1 MIRAGL
7 AILLVLIASLAHA
20 QAVAPPGINLQ
31 DEGVGAG
38 RIQTLNCVGAGV
50 ACTRSGSVGTATIAG
65 GSGTPGGVSGN
76 LQTNDGAGGFGAYA
90 GTTPCSAGDFI
101 SEIDEN
107 GAATCGTPSGGGAPT
122 DATYWVGAA
131 HAGLSAEIN
140 LGALSTGLVLNTGGT
155 PSQYAGT
162 SCTNQ
167 FPRSLNNS
175 GAATCASVAT
185 ADVTD
190 ANITYAKIQN
200 VTATDKVLG
209 RSTAGAGDVEEIACT
224 AAGRAI
230 LDDADASA
238 QRTTLGLGTIATQ
251 NANNVTISGGAVT
264 GITDLAIADGG
275 TGQSTAVAA
284 FDALAPTTTQGDL
297 IYHNGT
303 DNVRLAKGTATQVLK
318 MNAGATAPEWG
329 VTRFPIICHTGDAG
343 GFDPADG
350 ATLYLGRW
358 NIFDPSGVYGT
369 FQVTAVHAMTITDV
383 VITVIIAGTA
393 GTTGQN
399 VAFSIRKNNT
409 TDTALFSQ
417 DFDASFA
424 QTASAVNLAL
434 AASDTFVVKM
444 LCPTWTT
451 NPTLVWVSAEIW
463 CSIP

>member
-1 MIRAGL
+1 MRGSSRNI
-7 AILLVLIASLAHA
+7 IV
-20 QAVAPPGINLQ
+20 PG
-31 DEGVGAG
+31 
-38 RIQTLNCVGAGV
+38 
-50 ACTRSGSVGTATIAG
+50 SAG
-65 GSGTPGGVSGN
+65 GV
-76 LQTNDGAGGFGAYA
+76 
-90 GTTPCSAGDFI
+90 
-101 SEIDEN
+101 
-107 GAATCGTPSGGGAPT
+107 GGGAPT
-122 DATYWVGAA
+122 DATYITQTANGS
-131 HAGLSAEIN
+131 LSAEQ
-140 LGALSTGLVLNTGGT
+140 ALASLASGVLKNTTGTGVLSVST
-155 PSQYAGT
+155 
-162 SCTNQ
+162 
-167 FPRSLNNS
+167 
-175 GAATCASVAT
+175 VAT
-185 ADVTD
+185 AEIADD
-190 ANITYAKIQN
+190 AVTYAKIQN

-329 VTRFPIICHTGDAG
+329 VTRFPILCHTGDAG

-393 GTTGQN
+393 GTTGQD